1 MKKQESIKY
10 PKTYREH
17 IGRLLGCFWYSA
29 LGGLS
34 LLCEVYS
41 IGMII
46 AHPDYLLAYFVAIGV
61 LVWFIGIQR
70 THLGERFASK
80 ITFWKDRVVWR
91 CFGYIP
97 VVLKYD
103 EMEYVGI
110 ETFDDLDR
118 GMIDIRGDGTAYIY
132 MSVDPYP
139 ENFKRKIIKLRTKKG
154 FIKFKYTDGIAEAL
168 MDRLPVDKVEQV
180 RGFYYKMKYLDS
192 KNEILIEQEKRKK
205 ARRKKREQRKREK
218 EKRKSK

>member
-1 MKKQESIKY
+1 MKTPKSIKY

-17 IGRLLGCFWYSA
+17 IGRLLGGFWYSV
-29 LGGLS
+29 LGGIS

-46 AHPDYLLAYFVAIGV
+46 AHPDYLLAYIGAIGV
-61 LVWFIGIQR
+61 LIWFIGIQR

-91 CFGYIP
+91 CFCHIP
-97 VVLKYD
+97 VTMKYED
-103 EMEYVGI
+103 MSYVGI

-132 MSVDPYP
+132 MSVEPYP
-139 ENFKRKIIKLRTKKG
+139 ENYKRKIIQLRTKKG
-154 FIKFKYTDGIAEAL
+154 FIKFKYTDGVAEAL
-168 MDRLPVDKVEQV
+168 MDRLPAEKVEQV

-192 KNEILIEQEKRKK
+192 QNELFIKQEKRKR
-205 ARRKKREQRKREK
+205 ARRKKREQRRREK
-218 EKRKSK
+218 EIRKSK